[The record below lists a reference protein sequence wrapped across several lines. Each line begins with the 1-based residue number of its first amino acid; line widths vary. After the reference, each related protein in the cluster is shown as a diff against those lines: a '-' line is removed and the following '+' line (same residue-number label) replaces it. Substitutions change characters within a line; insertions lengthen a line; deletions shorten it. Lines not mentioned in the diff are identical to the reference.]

1 MQKSAKQSNQ
11 SGRFS
16 ATLVNSKNKSM
27 ILGTEIHC
35 IAVSLSSL
43 WVFFVNSVSGPKKK
57 EIRQGCLRM
66 FSPSEEITHMGR
78 NQLHSHTIKRI
89 KRLYKG
95 PKKYVEMIK
104 CQKVSKLKGL
114 SFERKNTQVYMSQ
127 FLKKKYV
134 FF

>member
-1 MQKSAKQSNQ
+1 
-11 SGRFS
+11 
-16 ATLVNSKNKSM
+16 
-27 ILGTEIHC
+27 
-35 IAVSLSSL
+35 
-43 WVFFVNSVSGPKKK
+43 
-57 EIRQGCLRM
+57 M

-114 SFERKNTQVYMSQ
+114 SFERKNT
-127 FLKKKYV
+127 
-134 FF
+134 